1 MPTENTVKQIQSQI
15 DCLVGE
21 AQKLFQEQ
29 NRILAKKKKQNDNE
43 LTRFQMDFRENLQN
57 ILTQIELNGMKAHR
71 DGLQVDYLTNLH
83 GVVLHDLYHM
93 KQRVSQYYSD
103 IDAQYQDDC
112 SHRDPRYTGIPP
124 HADTAPTSSWSTW
137 FTSLPRRFFES
148 FGSLMKGF
156 QDFFKGL
163 WTLLFGERESSTSQ
177 NDPDSFASS
186 GDARPSSYFSTPS
199 SSYESYGP
207 GPFGGRQPTSPSQSS
222 SGRESSRSRA
232 SGRRCVN
239 GVLYQ

>member
-1 MPTENTVKQIQSQI
+1 MPNENTAKQIQTQI
-15 DCLVGE
+15 DRLVGE

-29 NRILAKKKKQNDNE
+29 NRNLAKKKKQNDNE
-43 LTRFQMDFRENLQN
+43 LTRFQHDFRENLQN
-57 ILTQIELNGMKAHR
+57 ILTEIELNGMKAHR

-83 GVVLHDLYHM
+83 GVVSHDLYLM

-124 HADTAPTSSWSTW
+124 RADTTPTSSWSTW
-137 FTSLPRRFFES
+137 FTSLPRRFFTS

-156 QDFFKGL
+156 QNFFKGL
-163 WTLLFGERESSTSQ
+163 WTLLFGERESSPPQ
-177 NDPDSFASS
+177 NGPDSFASS

-199 SSYESYGP
+199 SSHESYRP
-207 GPFGGRQPTSPSQSS
+207 GPFGAGHSTSPSQSS
-222 SGRESSRSRA
+222 SGGESSRSRA
-232 SGRRCVN
+232 SGRRCVS
-239 GVLYQ
+239 GVLY